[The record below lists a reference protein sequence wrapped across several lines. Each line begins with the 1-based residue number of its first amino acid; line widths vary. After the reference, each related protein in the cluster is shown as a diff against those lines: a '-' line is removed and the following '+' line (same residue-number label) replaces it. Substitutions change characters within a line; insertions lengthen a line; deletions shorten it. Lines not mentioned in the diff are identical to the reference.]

1 MPYDRKTREAGQ
13 IAYYTAISNLKH
25 TLSDQDIEY
34 LYKQQPVGIDPKGRI
49 ILRSDSAIKEHSAH
63 HSKLFGAVAKDLV
76 KCDWASGL
84 TFQFSSHSCEKY
96 SPYKDLLYMPRYLVN
111 MTLPHRKV
119 GGNEFSRRNGGQE
132 LSLLAARSVGL
143 PYGVY
148 ARLILLYLTTER
160 VRRKERE
167 FLLGASWRA
176 FLEKMQIN
184 RDGEKNQAVQ
194 EQLRRLCAT
203 LFQIHDVSKNTESI
217 SNLVVADEW
226 FRSEDGVNITL
237 SPSFYL
243 MTRDSIVPLE
253 SKIVHKLRRSPLM
266 LDLYAWL
273 SCRLFVLRK
282 ETIIPWRLLEHQFG
296 SDYGRLIDF
305 RRKFQKSLKTVL
317 KQQPLAPQVEWRER
331 GLHLS
336 PGRPSDVE
344 WMERQIARASSATR
358 FPLLI

>member
-111 MTLPHRKV
+111 MTLPHRRV

-132 LSLLAARSVGL
+132 LSLLAARSIGL

-160 VRRKERE
+160 VRKKERQFQLE
-167 FLLGASWRA
+167 ASWRA
-176 FLEKMQIN
+176 FLKKMEVNQGGVKI
-184 RDGEKNQAVQ
+184 QAVQ

-203 LFQIHDVSKNTESI
+203 LFQIHDVRKNSESI

-237 SPSFYL
+237 SPSFYM
-243 MTRDSIVPLE
+243 MTGDSIVPLE
-253 SKIVHKLRRSPLM
+253 SRIVHKLRRSPLM

-273 SCRLFVLRK
+273 SCRLFVLKK
-282 ETIIPWRLLEHQFG
+282 ETSIPWRLLENQFG
-296 SDYGRLIDF
+296 ADYGRPRAF
-305 RRKFQKSLKTVL
+305 RAKFQKSLDVVL
-317 KQQPLAPQVEWRER
+317 KQQPLAPQVEMRVK

-344 WMERQIARASSATR
+344 WMERQVARACSATR